1 MPPLYLVEVK
11 AENERDEDKLDIIIY
26 VRRSCRS
33 IERQYIR
40 EVVTNSR
47 P

>member
-11 AENERDEDKLDIIIY
+11 AENERDEDKLDIY